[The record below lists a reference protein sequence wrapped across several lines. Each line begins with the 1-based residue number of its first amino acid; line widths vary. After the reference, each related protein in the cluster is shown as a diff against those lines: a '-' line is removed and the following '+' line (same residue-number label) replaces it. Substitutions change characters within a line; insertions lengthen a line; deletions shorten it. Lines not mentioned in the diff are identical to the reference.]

1 MTKQAVVIGVG
12 ASNGLGAAL
21 ARRFAK
27 EGLETVVSGR
37 TREKLDLIVS
47 EIDAAGGA
55 ARAVTADATQ
65 ESDIKALFD
74 KVAAKGEIAA
84 VLYNAGNNA
93 IIPFE
98 DLTPQQFEKFWRLGP
113 FGGFLAAKAA
123 MPILMD
129 QGYGSMIFT
138 GASASM
144 RGRPNFAHFASA
156 KAGLRMLAQSLAR
169 TYGPQNIHVAHVI
182 VDGVIDGERIRA
194 IAPEYLDHLGES
206 GSINP
211 DEMAEAFWQVHAQ
224 PKSAWTHELDIRPFK
239 ETW

>member
-1 MTKQAVVIGVG
+1 MAKQALIIGVG
-12 ASNGLGAAL
+12 ALNGLGAAL

-27 EGLETVVSGR
+27 AGLEAVIAGR
-37 TREKLDLIVS
+37 TQEKLDRVVDQIR
-47 EIDAAGGA
+47 EAGGA
-55 ARAVTADATQ
+55 ARAVTADAT
-65 ESDIKALFD
+65 SANDIAALFSD
-74 KVAAKGEIAA
+74 VEQHGDLEA

-98 DLTPQQFEKFWRLGP
+98 ALTPEQFESFWRLGP
-113 FGGFLAAKAA
+113 YGGFLTAQAA
-123 MPILMD
+123 MPLLSA
-129 QGYGSMIFT
+129 QGSGSMIFT

-169 TYGPQNIHVAHVI
+169 EYGPKGIHVAHVI
-182 VDGVIDGERIRA
+182 VDGVIDGERVRS
-194 IAPEYLDHLGES
+194 IAPEYIENLGES
-206 GSINP
+206 GAIDP

-224 PKSAWTHELDIRPFK
+224 PRSAWTHELDVRPFK